1 MASQITSLAIVYS
14 TVYSG
19 ADQGKHQNN
28 ASLAYVRGWIPR
40 IKGQYYGKCFH
51 LMTSSCK
58 CLPPN
63 TFHEIYSYTQQF
75 TLMLTSGLMHHL
87 VHLATVNN
95 NVLSC
100 NITLL
105 SRTPAISIGMVW
117 FLTWSKFTWH
127 PRIYSDSKYVNI
139 IDFESTILSHCYKDM
154 GI

>member
-1 MASQITSLAIVYS
+1 
-14 TVYSG
+14 
-19 ADQGKHQNN
+19 
-28 ASLAYVRGWIPR
+28 
-40 IKGQYYGKCFH
+40 
-51 LMTSSCK
+51 MTSSCK
-58 CLPPN
+58 RLPRN

-75 TLMLTSGLMHHL
+75 TLMLTSGFMHHL

-95 NVLSC
+95 NVLSSC

-154 GI
+154 GIKSMFVAYFAHINQHSIVGMDKNLHTWTLLRCIFPSIQGYKWLFSTI